1 MAIRARRKYNHTK
14 FLGGRKKE
22 ISDKKVLPGMAV
34 QFLYGSPTAFDK
46 TPIVFILHT
55 DEKYHHG
62 YNLRYLT
69 ENSIKL
75 LLGRLMNFTSPVL
88 ENKVRARE
96 PYVRALMKSR
106 FTPSFV
112 DGSFIYRNLKTYP
125 NLQMGYRTYKLDKI
139 SNLEVVPMD
148 YAYFGYVVEEDKDL

>member
-1 MAIRARRKYNHTK
+1 MATRAKRKYNHTK
-14 FLGGRKKE
+14 FLSGQKKE

-34 QFLYGSPTAFDK
+34 QFLYSSAKAFDK
-46 TPIVFILHT
+46 TPILFVLHT
-55 DEKYHHG
+55 DGKYHHG

-75 LLGRLMNFTSPVL
+75 LLNRLMNFTSPIR
-88 ENKVRARE
+88 ENKVRAKE
-96 PYVRALMKSR
+96 PYVRALMKSK

-112 DGSFIYRNLKTYP
+112 DGAFLYRNLKTYP
-125 NLQMGYRTYKLDKI
+125 NLQMGYRTYRLDKI

-148 YAYFGYVVEEDKDL
+148 YAYFGFVVEEDPKL